1 MDLKL
6 NGKSFL
12 TLRILAVSVY
22 TVGVDST
29 SFPAENDDPRML
41 FTLSTVIAWFQNLF
55 VNNRAPGTFLTA
67 LD

>member
-41 FTLSTVIAWFQNLF
+41 FTLSTVI
-55 VNNRAPGTFLTA
+55 T
-67 LD
+67 